1 MSTHGYL
8 QLSFTLL
15 HSIFHHEYRRYYKN
29 YMGEYLR
36 TLPDFKA
43 RDYKS
48 RPKFLFYK
56 IKEGES
62 FVDVVMQKD
71 KEDEED
77 LSSNR
82 NEKEVKEKMK

>member
-1 MSTHGYL
+1 
-8 QLSFTLL
+8 
-15 HSIFHHEYRRYYKN
+15 
-29 YMGEYLR
+29 MGEYLR
-36 TLPDFKA
+36 TLPYFKS

-62 FVDVVMQKD
+62 FVDMVMEKD

-77 LSSNR
+77 LSNNP
-82 NEKEVKEKMK
+82 NEKEVKEKLKEREEDLFTQ